1 MSCNTIYNGRNINYE
16 KVGPY
21 GNSSGSFA
29 TLDTAFAPSATMSDF
44 QNRMASHN
52 PLMTQKSVNNETSN
66 INDNIQMLM
75 RQQDDILISPQ
86 SEEKINNNVD
96 MMVGALYNRNNDYS
110 RQNDMATLNQYMY
123 PHIPVVQ
130 NDINFPLTR
139 AQHYPAQQ
147 YGTELLE
154 DFNLQQDA
162 QNLNSTS
169 RCMTGMNLL
178 KFILLIILIAALIYG
193 IYWLYK
199 GGSDTKNTTYTSAT
213 KSIYAPTK
221 VGSATSS
228 SMPTSS
234 TNVFE
239 KLIQW

>member
-21 GNSSGSFA
+21 GNPSGSFA
-29 TLDTAFAPSATMSDF
+29 TLDTAYAPSAAMSDF
-44 QNRMASHN
+44 QNKMASYN
-52 PLMTQKSVNNETSN
+52 PLMTQHLVNDENSD
-66 INDNIQMLM
+66 INNNIQ
-75 RQQDDILISPQ
+75 ILISPQ

-96 MMVGALYNRNNDYS
+96 MMVGALYNRDNDYS
-110 RQNDMATLNQYMY
+110 RQNDMATINQYMY
-123 PHIPVVQ
+123 PHVPVVQ

-139 AQHYPAQQ
+139 AQHYSAQQ

-162 QNLNSTS
+162 QNAANSTS
-169 RCMTGMNLL
+169 NCMTGMNLL
-178 KFILLIILIAALIYG
+178 KFILLIILIAALIYA

-199 GGSDTKNTTYTSAT
+199 GGNDTKTTTSTSVT
-213 KSIYAPTK
+213 KSIYAPSK
-221 VGSATSS
+221 VTSTSS
-228 SMPTSS
+228 SIPTTS